1 MKVKICGLNPLRD
14 IKLCVDLGVHFLGF
28 VFFDKSPR
36 NVKLSD
42 IKTISNYNRKNS
54 SFVAVTVDPKDEFI
68 KKNRVGN
75 FDFIQL
81 HGSETKERVIEIK
94 NMGFK
99 IIKAIKVKEEK
110 DIGVYKHFEDVADLI
125 LFDSN
130 SMERS
135 KSIPKDLLSKI
146 PKGDKFGLAGALNS
160 KNILEYSKLGLN
172 FFDLSSGLEKENLTG
187 YKDHLKIKSFMSK
200 IDML

>member
-54 SFVAVTVDPKDEFI
+54 SFVALTVDPSDEFI
-68 KKNRVGN
+68 KKNIIEN

-81 HGSETKERVIEIK
+81 HGSETRYRDI
-94 NMGFK
+94 GFK
-99 IIKAIKVKEEK
+99 IIKAIKVKRK
-110 DIGVYKHFEDVADLI
+110 K
-125 LFDSN
+125 
-130 SMERS
+130 
-135 KSIPKDLLSKI
+135 
-146 PKGDKFGLAGALNS
+146 
-160 KNILEYSKLGLN
+160 
-172 FFDLSSGLEKENLTG
+172 T
-187 YKDHLKIKSFMSK
+187 
-200 IDML
+200 